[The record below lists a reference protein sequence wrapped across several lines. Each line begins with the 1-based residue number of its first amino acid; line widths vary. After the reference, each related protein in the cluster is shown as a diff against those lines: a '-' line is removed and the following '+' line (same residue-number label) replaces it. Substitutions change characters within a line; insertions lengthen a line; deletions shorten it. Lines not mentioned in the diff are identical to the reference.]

1 MTVLLVITIISAAA
15 VTFLAR
21 FFIALCNENTKR
33 KGRAVRIAPAAMKRH
48 GTGKVL
54 YMRSTTISTQAACGR
69 R

>member
-1 MTVLLVITIISAAA
+1 MTVLLAITVISAAA
-15 VTFLAR
+15 VTFLVS

-33 KGRAVRIAPAAMKRH
+33 TGRVVRISPAAMKRR

-54 YMRSTTISTQAACGR
+54 RMRSTTISTQAACGR

>member
-15 VTFLAR
+15 VTFLVR

-33 KGRAVRIAPAAMKRH
+33 TGRVVRISSAAMKRH
-48 GTGKVL
+48 SNGKVL
-54 YMRSTTISTQAACGR
+54 RMRSTQAECSR